1 MHNIFMNKSG
11 KFMRAIAKWNIS
23 QMSDFAAV
31 VLHSPFS
38 ILHCNWRKLTHILCQ
53 SLSTPNIVVHK
64 FDCILISVRFAQV
77 LIFYPHSHSK
87 NPTPS
92 KKRSNLW
99 CSKNDFRSAQCFKNR
114 KGGFS
119 GDGYLY
125 WML

>member
-23 QMSDFAAV
+23 QKSDFAAV

-87 NPTPS
+87 TPLHPKSEAIYGAPKMISALLSAS
-92 KKRSNLW
+92 KIV
-99 CSKNDFRSAQCFKNR
+99 
-114 KGGFS
+114 KGGFL
-119 GDGYLY
+119 GMGTCTG
-125 WML
+125 